1 MLDSR
6 GGINIKA
13 VKSRVCYV
21 ILFLLVISP
30 AVIFASDTNQ
40 DTTFTFHQF
49 TNSVKTDYN
58 NFYSTNRLIRMSFVF
73 AGGALVANTALDQNI
88 QNWYQEHVRTSRTED
103 ISKAAK
109 FFGEGK
115 YMIPLS
121 FASAV
126 VGTYFVKIPVIGSW
140 GRYTFRSYL
149 VGGPALVVLQRLTG
163 GSRPGE
169 RKEDS
174 RWNPLKDDNGV
185 SGHAFVGAVP
195 FLVLAHMSEQKP
207 LLKYLFYT
215 ASFSPALSRIN
226 DNMHYP
232 SQAALG
238 WYLAWEATG
247 SVRETTGKQKNLSVV
262 PVIGNDSFLV
272 YLQLRW

>member
-1 MLDSR
+1 
-6 GGINIKA
+6 
-13 VKSRVCYV
+13 
-21 ILFLLVISP
+21 
-30 AVIFASDTNQ
+30 
-40 DTTFTFHQF
+40 
-49 TNSVKTDYN
+49 
-58 NFYSTNRLIRMSFVF
+58 MSFVF
-73 AGGALVANTALDQNI
+73 AGGALVANTALDQNM
-88 QNWYQEHVRTSRTED
+88 QNWYQKHIRTTQTD
-103 ISKAAK
+103 DVAKVAK

-115 YMIPLS
+115 YIIPLS

-126 VGTYFVKIPVIGSW
+126 AGTYFVKIPVIGSW

-169 RKEDS
+169 REENS

-195 FLVLAHMSEQKP
+195 FLVLAHMNEQKP
-207 LLKYLFYT
+207 LFKYLFYA
-215 ASFSPALSRIN
+215 ASFFPALSRIN

-247 SVRETTGKQKNLSVV
+247 SVWESTRKKKKLSVV
-262 PVIGNDSFLV
+262 PIMGINSYQVH
-272 YLQLRW
+272 LQIRW

>member
-1 MLDSR
+1 MPDSN
-6 GGINIKA
+6 GGKSINA
-13 VKSRVCYV
+13 VKSWASYFV
-21 ILFLLVISP
+21 LFLFLFSPVVIH
-30 AVIFASDTNQ
+30 ASDTNR
-40 DTTFTFHQF
+40 DTTYSLRQF
-49 TNSVKTDYN
+49 ANSVKSDYI

-73 AGGALVANTALDQNI
+73 AGGALVANTALDQNMET
-88 QNWYQEHVRTSRTED
+88 WYQEHVRTSRTDD

-115 YMIPLS
+115 YMIPFSLV
-121 FASAV
+121 SAAA
-126 VGTYFVKIPVIGSW
+126 GTYLVKIPILGRW
-140 GRYTFRSYL
+140 GRDAFRSYL
-149 VGGPALVVLQRLTG
+149 VGGPALVILQRLTG

-169 RKEDS
+169 RDEDS

-215 ASFSPALSRIN
+215 ASFFPALSRIN

-247 SVRETTGKQKNLSVV
+247 SVRETSGKEKNLSLV